1 MNNTYLIKTFMYKNE
16 SNAFV
21 EHLNYSGI
29 EYQRV
34 NESKEPVNFETAC
47 YELDDMNFNL
57 LQLTLPDN
65 IILNKSSNYYY
76 IMPN

>member
-1 MNNTYLIKTFMYKNE
+1 MTYLIKAFMFRKRFT
-16 SNAFV
+16 AFV
-21 EHLNYSGI
+21 EYLNYSGI
-29 EYQRV
+29 EYQQV
-34 NESKEPVNFETAC
+34 NENKEPVNFDTGYFEF
-47 YELDDMNFNL
+47 DNMNFNL